1 MMDKKPYAYVWGN
14 SSIDFQPSGEPDDTP
29 LYLNTPWIGLT
40 DAEIHNADGYTETR
54 ETYRLARAIEALL
67 KEKNK

>member
-14 SSIDFQPSGEPDDTP
+14 SSIDFRPSGEPDDTP

-40 DAEIHNADGYTETR
+40 GDEIEELPKDQTLWEII
-54 ETYRLARAIEALL
+54 RAAEALL
-67 KEKNK
+67 KQKNGG